1 MRRSQWLSAPGEGLI
16 ANLIQPLI
24 LCGGGG
30 ARLWPLSRPELPK
43 AFLEVVDGAETGL
56 SAAVRRAGLVQDAGV
71 PATISHTRHAAKV
84 GAEEGIGTVLLEPE
98 TRGTAAAVAAGAAW
112 LARAVSP
119 EAILVVLPS
128 DHHVAD
134 EAALAAAISRA
145 ADLARGGA
153 LVVLGARA
161 EGPETAYGYILPS
174 NLRDGVADL
183 GAFVEK
189 PSQSRAE
196 TLIAAGGLWNCG
208 VFVGAAGVILDELRR
223 WAPAVASAAE
233 DGVRE
238 GRTTS
243 AGFELGPGFGKAPIA
258 AFDTAVME
266 KTERGRVVTV
276 DCGWSDL
283 GAWDAVWRTSL
294 KDVDGVSRIG
304 DAAVTDGRNVLAR
317 AAAGV
322 SLRVIGVS
330 GVAVVAE
337 TGSVLVT
344 GLDHAQ
350 GVRDITPPAR
360 FGALPEAARGL
371 ADWFRTAA
379 LPLWSTA
386 GFDEVRGDF
395 REALTWGGRP
405 HDPRR
410 RLRVQARQAFVF
422 AQAHADGLPGP
433 WLAQAERAF
442 STFVAAARLDD
453 GLYKSALRVDG
464 ADLDP
469 EARLYEHAFVLL
481 ALAGLA
487 RAEPEA
493 DRWRAEARRI
503 ADTLPR
509 FAHAGGFREAGQTP
523 FQADPQMHL
532 LEAALAWR
540 ALDGDDV
547 WQALADQVA
556 GLALGHLIDF
566 GSGAVRELFDADW
579 RAWSGENGL
588 IEPGHQFEWAWLLH
602 EWGGAGA
609 DVVRRLFSAGERG
622 VDAMRQVVVDAL
634 WDDLSVRRGS
644 ARLWPQT
651 ERLRAALVL
660 GETEAALSAA
670 NSIWRFLDLP
680 IKGVWRERM
689 DDSGA
694 FVEAPSPASS
704 LYHLHGAISALV
716 RATGEAW

>member
-1 MRRSQWLSAPGEGLI
+1 
-16 ANLIQPLI
+16 LI
-24 LCGGGG
+24 LCGGAGS
-30 ARLWPLSRPELPK
+30 RLWPLSRPELPK
-43 AFLEVVDGAETGL
+43 AFLEVVDGAGTGL
-56 SAAVRRAGLVQDAGV
+56 SAAVRRAGLVRGAGV
-71 PATISHTRHAAKV
+71 PATISHTRHAAKIA
-84 GAEEGIGTVLLEPE
+84 AEEGIGTVLLEPE
-98 TRGTAAAVAAGAAW
+98 SRGTAAAVAAGAAW
-112 LARAVSP
+112 LAGVASP
-119 EAILVVLPS
+119 ETILVVLPS
-128 DHHVAD
+128 DHHVVD
-134 EAALAAAISRA
+134 EAALAAVIARA
-145 ADLARGGA
+145 ADLARNGA

-196 TLIAAGGLWNCG
+196 TLVAAGGLWNCG
-208 VFVGAAGVILDELRR
+208 VFVGAASVILEELRR

-233 DGVRE
+233 AGVRE
-238 GRTTS
+238 ARTTN
-243 AGFELGPGFGKAPIA
+243 AGFEIGPGFDKAPIA

-283 GAWDAVWRTSL
+283 GAWDAVWRAGR
-294 KDVDGVSRIG
+294 KDADGVSRTG
-304 DAAVTDGRNVLAR
+304 DSAVTDGRNVLAR

-330 GVAVVAE
+330 GVAIVAE
-337 TGSVLVT
+337 PGAVLVT
-344 GLDHAQ
+344 GLDQTQA
-350 GVRDITPPAR
+350 VRDVAPSAR

-395 REALTWGGRP
+395 REALTWHGRP

-410 RLRVQARQAFVF
+410 RLRVQARQALVF
-422 AQAHADGLPGP
+422 AQAQADGLPGP
-433 WLAQAERAF
+433 WLALARRSL
-442 STFVAAARLDD
+442 STFLEAARRED

-481 ALAGLA
+481 ALAGLT
-487 RAEPEA
+487 RAEPET
-493 DRWRAEARRI
+493 DRWRAEALRI
-503 ADTLPR
+503 ADALLG
-509 FAHAGGFREAGQTP
+509 FAHAGGFREAGETP

-540 ALDGDDV
+540 SLDGDNV

-556 GLALGHLIDF
+556 GLALGHLIDL

-579 RAWSGENGL
+579 RALSGESGL

-602 EWGGAGA
+602 EWGGAGSEI
-609 DVVRRLFSAGERG
+609 VQRLFSVGERG
-622 VDAMRQVVVDAL
+622 VDARRQVVVDAL
-634 WDDLSVRRGS
+634 WDDLGVRQGS

-670 NSIWRFLDLP
+670 NAIWRFLDLS

-694 FVEAPSPASS
+694 FVDAPSPASS